1 MTRDSGVRESGLGT
15 EPASPKLALIGG
27 ERRRVP
33 SWLGLLVMLPVALS
47 ALPAVALAQSQ
58 IVNARIETRPATR
71 GIDAEIQSV
80 ASQGAAAWV
89 AYRVSTIRGP
99 QHMCNANSW
108 TSNKVMLEPAS
119 ELTVLV
125 RIDNRR
131 IDRLQTVTPDCE
143 VDAGGLPVVWLE
155 GVTPAQSAAWLT
167 TQITST
173 DTSGQREPKV
183 VRSAL
188 AALIWHPGNEP
199 VDTLIAAARDDRRP
213 FVRSQAL
220 FWLSQRAGQQ
230 AVGAIRDAVDN
241 DPETEVKKKAV
252 FALSQL
258 PKNEGVPLLIEVAQN
273 NRSRDVRKQ
282 AMFWLG
288 QSKDPRAVSFFEN
301 ILK

>member
-1 MTRDSGVRESGLGT
+1 MESWRTLG
-15 EPASPKLALIGG
+15 AIA
-27 ERRRVP
+27 
-33 SWLGLLVMLPVALS
+33 VAL
-47 ALPAVALAQSQ
+47 VACGTSTLAQSQ
-58 IVNARIETRPATR
+58 IVNAKLETRQATR

-80 ASQGAAAWV
+80 AAQGGAAWV
-89 AYRVSTIRGP
+89 AYRVSTLRGP
-99 QHMCNANSW
+99 QHMCNSNSW
-108 TSNKVMLEPAS
+108 TSNKVMLEPAT
-119 ELTVLV
+119 ELTILV
-125 RIDNRR
+125 RVENSR

-167 TQITST
+167 TQIRSA
-173 DTSGQREPKV
+173 DTSGQQESRV

-199 VDTLIAAARDDRRP
+199 LETIVVAARDDRRP

-230 AVGAIRDAVDN
+230 AVGIIRSAVDN

-258 PKNEGVPLLIEVAQN
+258 PKNDGVPLLIEIAQS
-273 NRSRDVRKQ
+273 NRNREVRKQ

-288 QSKDPRAVSFFEN
+288 QSKDPRAVSFFEQV
-301 ILK
+301 LK